1 MSRENRDEQRRR
13 NARLAMLTA
22 QFSRLTSAAGSLANS
37 FRYASA
43 GVRLLFATQRN
54 ARIQALAGLAAFA
67 LAAALRVSA
76 VEWAVLVLMSA
87 VVLSLETIN
96 TALEAVVDL
105 VTTDYHPLA
114 KQAKDL
120 AAGAVWLAALA
131 SLAVGALLFAPRLWA
146 LWTLAGR

>member
-1 MSRENRDEQRRR
+1 MTQR
-13 NARLAMLTA
+13 AT
-22 QFSRLTSAAGSLANS
+22 SLAAS

-54 ARIQALAGLAAFA
+54 ARLQALSAVAAFT

-76 VEWAVLVLMSA
+76 VEWAMLLTMSA
-87 VVLSLETIN
+87 LVLSLETVN
-96 TALEAVVDL
+96 TALETLVDL

-120 AAGAVWLAALA
+120 SAGAVWLAALA
-131 SLAVGALLFAPRLWA
+131 SLGVGALLFVPRLWA
-146 LWTLAGR
+146 LAAPAGGS

>member
-1 MSRENRDEQRRR
+1 MTRR
-13 NARLAMLTA
+13 AT
-22 QFSRLTSAAGSLANS
+22 SLADS

-54 ARIQALAGLAAFA
+54 ARLQALAAVAAFV
-67 LAAALRVSA
+67 LAGALRVSA
-76 VEWAVLVLMSA
+76 VEWAVLLTMSA
-87 VVLSLETIN
+87 LVLVLETIN

-120 AAGAVWLAALA
+120 SAGAVWLAALA
-131 SLAVGALLFAPRLWA
+131 SLGVGALLFVPRLWV
-146 LWTLAGR
+146 LAAPAGGG